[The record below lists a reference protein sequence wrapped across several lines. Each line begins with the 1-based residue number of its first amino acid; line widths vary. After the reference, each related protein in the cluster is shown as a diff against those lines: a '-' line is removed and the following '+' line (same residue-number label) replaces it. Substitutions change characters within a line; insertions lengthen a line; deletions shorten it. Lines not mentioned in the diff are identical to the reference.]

1 MLVLSRKLDESI
13 KIGNDIKITIL
24 RIKGNTIRIGIDAP
38 SDVRVIRSE
47 LKAMAEEGSAAD
59 LDDTS
64 STVTAIVDSPAVA
77 STRLFVGKVS
87 RGEEEAT
94 LQSVLSEV
102 DSVVSEATLPLRIE
116 DQAAPLRAFVT
127 GGRGLTAV

>member
-24 RIKGNTIRIGIDAP
+24 RVKGNTIRIGIDAP

-47 LKAMAEEGSAAD
+47 LKAMAEDGPAND
-59 LDDTS
+59 LDEMS
-64 STVTAIVDSPAVA
+64 STVTAIVDSPATA
-77 STRLFVGKVS
+77 STRLFVGKVTQ
-87 RGEEEAT
+87 REESTT

-102 DSVVSEATLPLRIE
+102 DSPSSDATLPLRMD
-116 DQAAPLRAFVT
+116 DQAAPLRAFVL